1 MIADYELRT
10 KADRFVYRAIV
21 KDSAYPFT
29 IHYRSPETY
38 GSREAA
44 KAAAQAHLEQMQERP
59 TQEATA

>member
-21 KDSAYPFT
+21 KDGAYPFA

-44 KAAAQAHLEQMQERP
+44 KAAAQAHLDQMKN
-59 TQEATA
+59 QEATA